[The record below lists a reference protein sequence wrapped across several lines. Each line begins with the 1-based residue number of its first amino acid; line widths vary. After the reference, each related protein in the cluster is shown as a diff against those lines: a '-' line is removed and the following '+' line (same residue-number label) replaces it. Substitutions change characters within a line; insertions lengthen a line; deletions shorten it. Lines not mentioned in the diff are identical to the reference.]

1 MRKLLVVVLLASTWS
16 TVLSADDIDPLIG
29 DWVSPDGYAWQSF
42 EWTFENGL
50 VETKMWFRGESGWQQ
65 VASGFAYQRPG
76 QPEWQLISRT
86 KDMDDLEL
94 FESRLERITATTY
107 RVTNVAYKADGST
120 IETEED
126 WLLDGSD
133 RIDYTIYKI
142 ENDSRVEWLSGEWVR
157 NNASD

>member
-1 MRKLLVVVLLASTWS
+1 
-16 TVLSADDIDPLIG
+16 
-29 DWVSPDGYAWQSF
+29 
-42 EWTFENGL
+42 
-50 VETKMWFRGESGWQQ
+50 
-65 VASGFAYQRPG
+65 
-76 QPEWQLISRT
+76 
-86 KDMDDLEL
+86 MDDLEL